1 MENLATIVGKNL
13 ATLRKAKGL
22 TQQDLARE
30 INYSDKSISKW
41 ELGYSLPSVDIL
53 KDFAQFYGVTID
65 YLVSEQTAEDLEA
78 KAKEDVLD
86 QRAKKINQALSI
98 ALTCTAIILV
108 AVCIFLNGYFNP
120 FGIDR
125 SRPSDGLWV
134 VFVWMVPVALFVVTL
149 LSWHYYHRRAAFVAL
164 SSCFMWTLLL
174 SFCIHFQFVYTD
186 PQIIWYIL
194 VVGVPI
200 QIMLI
205 LWGNFKPKRKG
216 VKKPK

>member
-98 ALTCTAIILV
+98 ALTCTSIFLV
-108 AVCIFLNGYFNP
+108 ALCVFLNGTFNP

-125 SRPSDGLWV
+125 KPFEGLWI

-174 SFCIHFQFVYTD
+174 SFCIHFQFARTD
-186 PQIIWYIL
+186 PEIIWYIL
-194 VVGVPI
+194 IVGVPI

-205 LWGNFKPKRKG
+205 LWGNFKPKRKAA
-216 VKKPK
+216 KKPK